1 MSILFNRVT
10 IIGLIYCILYDTM
23 CLSFISKGIGLHG
36 GLLHITNI
44 TQIFHIFV
52 FFISI
57 LILQLTSFY
66 PRKVW
71 IPEYSSLKDL
81 IFNKFLYYR
90 TKIINKMGEHMKII
104 EYPGLQY
111 DNLLRG
117 KLPNSGDILKLLI
130 PSIIWKYVCGWS
142 NYSGM
147 VTSQKMALHFYWLKW
162 TKGDIRVLDSYAIE
176 LQTRKMDN
184 RGSKLNIKMFIKEQR
199 VDGNYINLYI
209 RDSMLRCT
217 LKRFERISYSNFRLN
232 QILNKQLHSTAV
244 RNTDSKN
251 LLEPKSSDKNTNIFS
266 LNPWFITGFTDGDG
280 SFSVSIAKKKS
291 GLGWKIQPRLS
302 LGLDSKDLDLL
313 VQIKAY
319 FKVGKI
325 YTSARGIVYYTVGST
340 KDIIKY
346 ILPHFDKYN
355 LATLKLKDYL
365 VFKNIVLLMEK
376 GEHKSLSGL
385 LKIFSLRAILNKGL
399 PSFIKAE
406 YPDIT
411 PAVEPEFKLSNYL
424 NPHWLS
430 GFITAE
436 GSFFISVYSNEKRK
450 AGYAV
455 SLVFSLSQDLRDLE
469 LLNRLVDY
477 LGCGIVRE
485 HPNRNTAELIITKNG
500 DINLKLIKFL
510 TKFPL
515 SGIKLLDFERFK
527 QVSFLIENKMH
538 LTQDGIELIK
548 TIKEKMYTR

>member
-1 MSILFNRVT
+1 
-10 IIGLIYCILYDTM
+10 
-23 CLSFISKGIGLHG
+23 
-36 GLLHITNI
+36 
-44 TQIFHIFV
+44 
-52 FFISI
+52 
-57 LILQLTSFY
+57 
-66 PRKVW
+66 
-71 IPEYSSLKDL
+71 
-81 IFNKFLYYR
+81 
-90 TKIINKMGEHMKII
+90 
-104 EYPGLQY
+104 
-111 DNLLRG
+111 
-117 KLPNSGDILKLLI
+117 
-130 PSIIWKYVCGWS
+130 
-142 NYSGM
+142 
-147 VTSQKMALHFYWLKW
+147 
-162 TKGDIRVLDSYAIE
+162 
-176 LQTRKMDN
+176 
-184 RGSKLNIKMFIKEQR
+184 
-199 VDGNYINLYI
+199 
-209 RDSMLRCT
+209 
-217 LKRFERISYSNFRLN
+217 
-232 QILNKQLHSTAV
+232 V

-291 GLGWKIQPRLS
+291 GTGWKIQPLFTI
-302 LGLDSKDLDLL
+302 GLDPKDLDLL
-313 VQIKAY
+313 VQIQAY

-325 YTSARGIVYYTVGST
+325 YTSSRGIVYYTVGST

-355 LATLKLKDYL
+355 LVTLKIKDYL
-365 VFKNIVLLMEK
+365 VFKNIVLLIEK

-399 PSFIKAE
+399 PSFLKAE
-406 YPDIT
+406 YPNIT

-424 NPHWLS
+424 NSHWLS

-436 GSFFISVYSNEKRK
+436 GSFFISIYSNEKRK

-469 LLNRLVDY
+469 LLNRLVNY

-485 HPNRNTAELIITKNG
+485 HPNRNTAELIITKNE

-510 TKFPL
+510 RKFPL
-515 SGIKLLDFERFK
+515 SGVKLLDFERFK

-548 TIKEKMYTR
+548 TIKDKMYTR